1 MERINTKENLL
12 KTNTI
17 LDDYLKFYKS
27 QIYLFFGKTG
37 IGKSSLLIDLGIK
50 FVKNGYKGIF
60 ISNQMSKEH
69 FFERLISNLFNLS
82 LNLEKDMFNS
92 YIKDNIEY
100 LRKNFYVTD
109 LYKSSNLE
117 KLIINDIKTN
127 GNIDFIILDGLTNFY
142 GDKNFENDKEYY
154 IFLINLIEEIA
165 YKYNILVLTTSYYNE
180 RLNHK
185 INYLLENNINTENL
199 KISTKD
205 LKNFE
210 ILEPILSGIIG
221 MTDIGFCDK
230 TKFINLQILKQRFGL
245 INSDININFKPENQ
259 YFEYFLK

>member
-1 MERINTKENLL
+1 MEKINTKENLL

-142 GDKNFENDKEYY
+142 GDKNFENDKEHY
-154 IFLINLIEEIA
+154 IFLINLIDEIA
-165 YKYNILVLTTSYYNE
+165 NKYNILVLTTSYYNE

-185 INYLLENNINTENL
+185 INYLLENNINLENF

-221 MTDIGFCDK
+221 MTDIGFYNK
-230 TKFINLQILKQRFGL
+230 EKIINLQILKQRFGL

-259 YFEYFLK
+259 HFEYFLK

>member
-37 IGKSSLLIDLGIK
+37 IGKSSLLIDLGIR
-50 FVKNGYKGIF
+50 FIKNGYKGIF
-60 ISNQMSKEH
+60 ISNQIPKEC
-69 FFERLISNLFNLS
+69 FFERLICNLCDLS
-82 LNLEKDMFNS
+82 LNLEKDILKN
-92 YIKDNIEY
+92 DIEI
-100 LRKNFYVTD
+100 LKKFFYVTD
-109 LYKSSNLE
+109 LSKSLDLE

-127 GNIDFIILDGLTNFY
+127 ENIDFIILDGLTNFY
-142 GDKNFENDKEYY
+142 SDKNFENDKEHYK
-154 IFLINLIEEIA
+154 ILINLLEEIA

-180 RLNHK
+180 RLNYK
-185 INYLLENNINTENL
+185 INYLIENNINPENL
-199 KISTKD
+199 RMSTKD

-245 INSDININFKPENQ
+245 INSNININFKPENQ
-259 YFEYFLK
+259 YFEYFLR

>member
-37 IGKSSLLIDLGIK
+37 IGKSSLLIDLGIR
-50 FVKNGYKGIF
+50 FIKNGYKGIF
-60 ISNQMSKEH
+60 ISNQIPKEC
-69 FFERLISNLFNLS
+69 FFERLICNLCDLS
-82 LNLEKDMFNS
+82 LNLEKDILKN
-92 YIKDNIEY
+92 DIEI
-100 LRKNFYVTD
+100 LKKFFYVTD
-109 LYKSSNLE
+109 LSKSLDLE

-127 GNIDFIILDGLTNFY
+127 ENIDFIILDGLTNFY
-142 GDKNFENDKEYY
+142 SDKNFKNDKEHYK
-154 IFLINLIEEIA
+154 ILINLLEEIA

-180 RLNHK
+180 RLNYK
-185 INYLLENNINTENL
+185 INYLIENNINPENL
-199 KISTKD
+199 RMSTKD

-245 INSDININFKPENQ
+245 INSNININFKPENQ
-259 YFEYFLK
+259 YFEYFLR

>member
-12 KTNTI
+12 KTNTK

-37 IGKSSLLIDLGIK
+37 IGKSSLLIDLGIR
-50 FVKNGYKGIF
+50 FIKNGYKGIF

-82 LNLEKDMFNS
+82 LNLEKDMFNP

-142 GDKNFENDKEYY
+142 GDKNFENDKEHY

-165 YKYNILVLTTSYYNE
+165 NKYNILILTTSYYNE

>member
-37 IGKSSLLIDLGIK
+37 IGKSSLLIDLGIR
-50 FVKNGYKGIF
+50 FIKNGYKGIF
-60 ISNQMSKEH
+60 ISNQIPKEC
-69 FFERLISNLFNLS
+69 FFERLICNLCDLS
-82 LNLEKDMFNS
+82 LNLEKDILKN
-92 YIKDNIEY
+92 DIEI
-100 LRKNFYVTD
+100 LKKFFYVTN
-109 LYKSSNLE
+109 LSKSLDLE

-127 GNIDFIILDGLTNFY
+127 ENIDFIILDGLTNFY
-142 GDKNFENDKEYY
+142 SDKNFENDKEHYK
-154 IFLINLIEEIA
+154 ILINLLEEIA

-180 RLNHK
+180 RLNYK
-185 INYLLENNINTENL
+185 INYLIENNINPENL
-199 KISTKD
+199 RMSTKD

-245 INSDININFKPENQ
+245 INSNININFKPENQ
-259 YFEYFLK
+259 YFEYFLR

>member
-1 MERINTKENLL
+1 MERINKNENLL

-17 LDDYLKFYKS
+17 LDDYLKFYKT

-60 ISNQMSKEH
+60 ISNQMSKEV
-69 FFERLISNLFNLS
+69 FFERLISNLFDLS
-82 LNLEKDMFNS
+82 LNIEDDIFNS
-92 YIKDNIEY
+92 YIESNIEY
-100 LRKNFYVTD
+100 LKNNFYVTE

-117 KLIINDIKTN
+117 KLIVNYIEKNK
-127 GNIDFIILDGLTNFY
+127 NIDFIVLDDLTNFY
-142 GDKNFENDKEYY
+142 SDKNFENEKEYY
-154 IFLINLIEEIA
+154 NFLINLIEEIA

-185 INYLLENNINTENL
+185 INYLIKNNINLEDL

-210 ILEPILSGIIG
+210 ILEPMLSSIIG
-221 MTDIGFCDK
+221 MTDIGFCNK
-230 TKFINLQILKQRFGL
+230 TKLINLQILKQRFGL
-245 INSDININFKPENQ
+245 INSDIVIDFKPENQ
-259 YFEYFLK
+259 YFKYFLK

>member
-1 MERINTKENLL
+1 MERINTKENLI

-50 FVKNGYKGIF
+50 FIKNGYKGIF
-60 ISNQMSKEH
+60 ISNQMPKES
-69 FFERLISNLFNLS
+69 FFERLISNLFDLS
-82 LNLEKDMFNS
+82 LNLEEDMFNS

-100 LRKNFYVTD
+100 LRKNFYVTE
-109 LYKSSNLE
+109 LSKSLNLE
-117 KLIINDIKTN
+117 KLILNYIEKNK
-127 GNIDFIILDGLTNFY
+127 NIDFIILDGLTNFY
-142 GDKNFENDKEYY
+142 GDKNFENDREHY

-165 YKYNILVLTTSYYNE
+165 NKYNILVLTTSYYNE

-185 INYLLENNINTENL
+185 INYLLENNIKLENL

-210 ILEPILSGIIG
+210 ILEPMLSSIIG
-221 MTDIGFCDK
+221 MTDIGFCNK
-230 TKFINLQILKQRFGL
+230 EKIINLQILKQRFGL

>member
-37 IGKSSLLIDLGIK
+37 IGKSSLLIDLGIR
-50 FVKNGYKGIF
+50 FIKNGYKGIF
-60 ISNQMSKEH
+60 ISNQIPKEC
-69 FFERLISNLFNLS
+69 FFERLICNLCDLS
-82 LNLEKDMFNS
+82 LNLEKDILKN
-92 YIKDNIEY
+92 DIEI
-100 LRKNFYVTD
+100 LKKFFYVTD
-109 LYKSSNLE
+109 LSKSLDLE

-127 GNIDFIILDGLTNFY
+127 ENIDSIILDGLTNFY
-142 GDKNFENDKEYY
+142 SDKNFENDKEHYK
-154 IFLINLIEEIA
+154 ILINLLEEIA

-180 RLNHK
+180 RLNYK
-185 INYLLENNINTENL
+185 INYLIENNINPENL
-199 KISTKD
+199 RMSTKD

-245 INSDININFKPENQ
+245 INSNININFKPENQ
-259 YFEYFLK
+259 YFEYFLR

>member
-37 IGKSSLLIDLGIK
+37 IGKSSLLIDLGIR
-50 FVKNGYKGIF
+50 FIKNGYKGIF
-60 ISNQMSKEH
+60 ISNQIPKEC
-69 FFERLISNLFNLS
+69 FFERLICNLCDLS
-82 LNLEKDMFNS
+82 LNLEKDILKN
-92 YIKDNIEY
+92 DIEI
-100 LRKNFYVTD
+100 LKKIFYVTD
-109 LYKSSNLE
+109 LSKSLDLE

-127 GNIDFIILDGLTNFY
+127 ENIDFIILDGLTNFY
-142 GDKNFENDKEYY
+142 SDKNFENDKEHYK
-154 IFLINLIEEIA
+154 ILINLLEEIA

-180 RLNHK
+180 RLNYK
-185 INYLLENNINTENL
+185 INYLIENNINPENL
-199 KISTKD
+199 RMSTKD

-245 INSDININFKPENQ
+245 INSNININFKPENQ
-259 YFEYFLK
+259 YFEYFLR

>member
-142 GDKNFENDKEYY
+142 RDKNFENDKEHY

-221 MTDIGFCDK
+221 MTNIGFCDK

>member
-37 IGKSSLLIDLGIK
+37 IGKSSLLIDLG
-50 FVKNGYKGIF
+50 
-60 ISNQMSKEH
+60 
-69 FFERLISNLFNLS
+69 
-82 LNLEKDMFNS
+82 
-92 YIKDNIEY
+92 
-100 LRKNFYVTD
+100 
-109 LYKSSNLE
+109 
-117 KLIINDIKTN
+117 
-127 GNIDFIILDGLTNFY
+127 DGLTNFY
-142 GDKNFENDKEYY
+142 SDKNFENDKEHYK
-154 IFLINLIEEIA
+154 ILINLLEEIA

-180 RLNHK
+180 RLNYK
-185 INYLLENNINTENL
+185 INYLIENNINPENL
-199 KISTKD
+199 RMSTKD

-245 INSDININFKPENQ
+245 INSNININFKPENQ
-259 YFEYFLK
+259 YFEYFLR

>member
-1 MERINTKENLL
+1 MEKINTKENLL

-50 FVKNGYKGIF
+50 FIKNGYKGIF
-60 ISNQMSKEH
+60 ISNQIPKEC
-69 FFERLISNLFNLS
+69 FFERLICNLCDLS
-82 LNLEKDMFNS
+82 LNLEKDILKN
-92 YIKDNIEY
+92 DIEI
-100 LRKNFYVTD
+100 LKKFFYVTN
-109 LYKSSNLE
+109 LSKSSNLE
-117 KLIINDIKTN
+117 KLIVNYIEKNK
-127 GNIDFIILDGLTNFY
+127 NIDFIILDGLTNFY
-142 GDKNFENDKEYY
+142 SDKNFENDKEHYK
-154 IFLINLIEEIA
+154 ILINLLEEIA

-180 RLNHK
+180 RLNYK
-185 INYLLENNINTENL
+185 INYLIENNINPENL
-199 KISTKD
+199 RMSTKD

-210 ILEPILSGIIG
+210 ILEPILSAIIG
-221 MTDIGFCDK
+221 MTDIGFCNK

-245 INSDININFKPENQ
+245 VNSKININFKPENQ

>member
-1 MERINTKENLL
+1 MEKINTKENLL

-60 ISNQMSKEH
+60 ISNQMPKES
-69 FFERLISNLFNLS
+69 FFEKLISNLFDLS
-82 LNLEKDMFNS
+82 LNLENDMFDL

-100 LRKNFYVTD
+100 LKKNFYVTD

-117 KLIINDIKTN
+117 KLIVNDIKTN
-127 GNIDFIILDGLTNFY
+127 ENVDFIILDGLTNFY
-142 GDKNFENDKEYY
+142 GDKNFENDREHY

-165 YKYNILVLTTSYYNE
+165 NKYNILVLTTSYYNE

-185 INYLLENNINTENL
+185 INYLLENNIKLENF
-199 KISTKD
+199 KTSTKD

-221 MTDIGFCDK
+221 MTDIGFCNK
-230 TKFINLQILKQRFGL
+230 EKIINLQILKQRFGL

-259 YFEYFLK
+259 HFEYFLK

>member
-12 KTNTI
+12 KTNTK

-37 IGKSSLLIDLGIK
+37 IGKSSLLIDLGIR
-50 FVKNGYKGIF
+50 FIKNGYKGIF
-60 ISNQMSKEH
+60 ISNQIPKEC
-69 FFERLISNLFNLS
+69 FFERLICNLCDLS
-82 LNLEKDMFNS
+82 LNLEKDILKN
-92 YIKDNIEY
+92 DIEI
-100 LRKNFYVTD
+100 LKKFFYVTD
-109 LYKSSNLE
+109 LSKSLDLE

-127 GNIDFIILDGLTNFY
+127 ENIDFIILDGLTNFY
-142 GDKNFENDKEYY
+142 SDKNFENDKEHYK
-154 IFLINLIEEIA
+154 ILINLLEEIA

-180 RLNHK
+180 RLNYK
-185 INYLLENNINTENL
+185 INYLIENNINPENL
-199 KISTKD
+199 RMSTKD